1 MKEELKAELL
11 WDIEDLREEG
21 TFSEEELD
29 EVEMLLDKK
38 TLTKEEA
45 NKILT
50 IFDGDLVQE
59 EIERI
64 VK

>member
-11 WDIEDLREEG
+11 WDIEDLKEEG